1 MERLLS
7 IAAGLSLLLIGIV
20 LFAIR
25 RAHIRVEYSVS
36 WLTAASALFV
46 LSTWKE
52 GLSYIGEI
60 LGLDNAPYVLLL
72 IIGILFLFVFFRF
85 SVIISNLKDAN
96 IALTQKV
103 AILEYQLHSIHEESE
118 TKA

>member
-1 MERLLS
+1 
-7 IAAGLSLLLIGIV
+7 
-20 LFAIR
+20 
-25 RAHIRVEYSVS
+25 VS

-103 AILEYQLHSIHEESE
+103 AILEYQLHSSIRPARIGRQVGPAGSHFRSH
-118 TKA
+118 TRAL